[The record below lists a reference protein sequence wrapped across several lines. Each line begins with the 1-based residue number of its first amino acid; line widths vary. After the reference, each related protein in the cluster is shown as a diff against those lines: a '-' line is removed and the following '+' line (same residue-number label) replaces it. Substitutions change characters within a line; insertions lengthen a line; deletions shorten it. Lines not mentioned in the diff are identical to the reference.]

1 MKKPHELFLGKPHIA
16 SRHSVVIN
24 DIRYIGFK
32 PTDSAAEP
40 INFRGIPYANSTA
53 GNQRLAA
60 PTPYV
65 AAQDEIDCTA
75 FGPACW
81 QDPVGMRMVFEGL
94 LTMFREIIFPSTKVG
109 HSKAYGQFSED
120 CLNLNLWTPALDDQ
134 KRAVMVW
141 IHGGAF
147 KSGSNSELG
156 LYNGTH
162 LSHKGDVVVVSINY
176 RFGLFAL
183 HLPDEGIS
191 NIALQDQIF
200 ALQWIEEH
208 IAKFGGDPNN
218 VTIFG
223 ESAGGISVAN
233 LLASSKAK
241 GLFHKAICQSGG
253 GLSLT
258 PEEYQRVFNTAAE
271 QLKKATKGEPLT
283 ADHIRSVESPRD
295 LVKVSGKVD
304 EALEAFGTTKIGY
317 LPLRDGTHVDAE
329 GVLSAL
335 KKGAGSQVPLLVG
348 SNTQEMQLFI
358 AAFGPLFPTNQKMVT
373 RGIRQLLDQLAEGE
387 SAEEAHA
394 VEVATTRVWASFSES
409 LAEKAGKVP
418 SKRALLEACVTF
430 LTFTLPSYQL
440 AEAHVQ
446 GSGGQV
452 YSYLLHYGSEKFGA
466 CHGVDLHLLWNF
478 GAPYEEYFCKG
489 KVNFLPDYQDQQ
501 VALLADEMQRAWIHF
516 AKTGTPAAVH
526 QKVWEPF
533 PSRMNLDLTS
543 FVDSWDNDGALQNW
557 FKIEKATNLAT

>member
-1 MKKPHELFLGKPHIA
+1 MKKPYDLFVEKPHIA
-16 SRHSVVIN
+16 SRHPVVIN

-32 PTDSAAEP
+32 ATDSASAP
-40 INFRGIPYANSTA
+40 VNFRGIPYANSTA

-60 PTPYV
+60 PTPFV

-81 QDPVGMRMVFEGL
+81 QDPVGMRMIFEGL
-94 LTMFREIIFPSTKVG
+94 LILFREMIFPSTKAG
-109 HSKAYGQFSED
+109 FSKAYGHFGED
-120 CLNLNLWTPALDDQ
+120 CLNLNLWTPALDGQ
-134 KRAVMVW
+134 PRAVMVW

-162 LSHKGDVVVVSINY
+162 LSQKGDVVVVSINY

-191 NIALQDQIF
+191 NLALQDQIF
-200 ALQWIEEH
+200 ALQWIQQH

-233 LLASSKAK
+233 LLASPKAK

-258 PEEYQRVFNTAAE
+258 QEEYQHVFNTAAA
-271 QLKKATKGEPLT
+271 QLKKVTKGEPLT
-283 ADHIRSVESPRD
+283 ADHIRAVTSPTD

-304 EALEAFGTTKIGY
+304 EALEAFGTAKIGY
-317 LPLRDGTHVDAE
+317 LPLRDGRYVDAE
-329 GVLSAL
+329 GALSAL
-335 KKGAGSQVPLLVG
+335 KKGTGSQVPLLVG
-348 SNTQEMQLFI
+348 SNAQEMQLFI
-358 AAFGPLFPTNQKMVT
+358 AAFGPLFPTNQAMVT
-373 RGIRQLLDQLAEGE
+373 HGIRQLLDRLATGE
-387 SAEEAHA
+387 SPAETHA
-394 VEVATTRVWASFSES
+394 VEVATTKLWASFSEA
-409 LAEKAGKVP
+409 LAAKSGKAP
-418 SKRALLEACVTF
+418 NKRTLLEACLTF
-430 LTFTLPSYQL
+430 LTFTLPAYQL
-440 AEAHVQ
+440 AEAHAQ

-478 GAPYEEYFCKG
+478 GAPYEAYFCKG
-489 KVNFLPDYQDQQ
+489 KVKFLPDYQNPQ
-501 VALLADEMQRAWIHF
+501 VAALADEMQRAWIDF

-533 PSRMNLDLTS
+533 PRRMNLDVTS
-543 FVDSWDNDGALQNW
+543 FVDSWEDDGALQSW
-557 FKIEKATNLAT
+557 FAIEK